1 MNVRMRLVALI
12 LMLTIPNLA
21 VGGVWGS
28 DYNIT
33 NIGKI
38 QVRLM
43 DDATDGCWTNIKEV
57 KVYAEDK
64 LEMIGADVMP
74 FNNLLPVAGKEN
86 TFDRF
91 VGVNAEVSDK
101 EIDSRAVSILRGTIT
116 HVRDGDTFEVQG
128 TPVRIS
134 ALDCPE
140 NSTSSGQ
147 KATRF
152 TKQFKGK
159 QAVCELTGA
168 KTYDRVVGYCSIE
181 GKDFAQIMVDNKFCK
196 FWPKY
201 DVWNRY

>member
-1 MNVRMRLVALI
+1 MRYILVVIA
-12 LMLTIPNLA
+12 
-21 VGGVWGS
+21 
-28 DYNIT
+28 
-33 NIGKI
+33 IGLFFSSFI
-38 QVRLM
+38 DELWNR
-43 DDATDGCWTNIKEV
+43 
-57 KVYAEDK
+57 
-64 LEMIGADVMP
+64 
-74 FNNLLPVAGKEN
+74 
-86 TFDRF
+86 
-91 VGVNAEVSDK
+91 NAKASETK
-101 EIDSRAVSILRGTIT
+101 IDSRAVSILQGTIT

>member
-1 MNVRMRLVALI
+1 MRYILVVIA
-12 LMLTIPNLA
+12 
-21 VGGVWGS
+21 
-28 DYNIT
+28 
-33 NIGKI
+33 IGLFFSSFI
-38 QVRLM
+38 DELWNR
-43 DDATDGCWTNIKEV
+43 
-57 KVYAEDK
+57 
-64 LEMIGADVMP
+64 
-74 FNNLLPVAGKEN
+74 
-86 TFDRF
+86 
-91 VGVNAEVSDK
+91 NAKASETR
-101 EIDSRAVSILRGTIT
+101 IDSRAVSILRGTIT

-168 KTYDRVVGYCSIE
+168 KTYNRVVGYCAIE

>member
-1 MNVRMRLVALI
+1 MRYILVVIA
-12 LMLTIPNLA
+12 
-21 VGGVWGS
+21 
-28 DYNIT
+28 
-33 NIGKI
+33 IGLFFSFFI
-38 QVRLM
+38 DELWNR
-43 DDATDGCWTNIKEV
+43 
-57 KVYAEDK
+57 
-64 LEMIGADVMP
+64 
-74 FNNLLPVAGKEN
+74 
-86 TFDRF
+86 
-91 VGVNAEVSDK
+91 NAKASETR
-101 EIDSRAVSILRGTIT
+101 IDSRAVSILRGTIT

-147 KATRF
+147 KTTRF

-159 QAVCELTGA
+159 QAVCELTGS

>member
-1 MNVRMRLVALI
+1 MRYILVVIALGLFFSSFI
-12 LMLTIPNLA
+12 DELWN
-21 VGGVWGS
+21 
-28 DYNIT
+28 
-33 NIGKI
+33 
-38 QVRLM
+38 R
-43 DDATDGCWTNIKEV
+43 
-57 KVYAEDK
+57 
-64 LEMIGADVMP
+64 
-74 FNNLLPVAGKEN
+74 
-86 TFDRF
+86 
-91 VGVNAEVSDK
+91 NAKASETR
-101 EIDSRAVSILRGTIT
+101 IDSRAVSILRGTIT

-152 TKQFKGK
+152 TRQFKGK

>member
-1 MNVRMRLVALI
+1 MRYILVVIA
-12 LMLTIPNLA
+12 
-21 VGGVWGS
+21 
-28 DYNIT
+28 
-33 NIGKI
+33 IGLFLSSFIDELWNRNAK
-38 QVRLM
+38 
-43 DDATDGCWTNIKEV
+43 ASET
-57 KVYAEDK
+57 
-64 LEMIGADVMP
+64 MID
-74 FNNLLPVAGKEN
+74 
-86 TFDRF
+86 
-91 VGVNAEVSDK
+91 
-101 EIDSRAVSILRGTIT
+101 IRAVSILRGTIT
-116 HVRDGDTFEVQG
+116 HVRDGDTFEVEG

-152 TKQFKGK
+152 TQQLKGK